1 MKCND
6 HLAKIGSICCQ
17 KIIPLVF
24 DQSYSYY
31 EQLCAFAT
39 KLNEIICAVNEQNLT
54 IADFENRINT
64 AFQQYKSEMN
74 LAFADFQIEV
84 NQKIDEFTTEIRD
97 EWRIYRETLNLEF
110 TELKNA
116 NQQFKTD
123 MQTAWS
129 TYQAQ
134 INSTISNFM
143 TAETTARTNFETAQT
158 QRQTDFEAAQ
168 STRQTNYENNLTSE
182 WENFESGIENTID
195 GEINTKVKYYE
206 SPFGA
211 LSGLQSDPPTIPSI
225 ASAAFD
231 FSSNIVRVYTFNR
244 ITGYDLIKR
253 CRFGDLS
260 TDQDIPAA
268 TKDNPILIIFENP
281 AVAEYF
287 KAGITMYGSR
297 NSDTVSGASVVVRN
311 FPEIAKT
318 TSLVASTQLAIYTA
332 ANDTPGVPQPMTP
345 TNESYPATPSYNYIG
360 LQFFAVNYDISIT
373 QPTGATTKVFPGFV
387 YDGFS
392 GGIIR
397 DPELVNLLDNIIPF
411 ALQRGEYTLNDQ
423 SELTFDTLSESKY
436 YRYTASA
443 IGNPVS
449 GGYGIIVNIRF
460 TAYAVQLLFSQ
471 TTATAPTQLLYRL
484 GTDMSTAPNWK
495 PWRTLG
501 AKTSVLWSSSDGAV
515 TDTEYTLT
523 DSINNYDAIYL
534 KIGTDT
540 DISDRQAYDYT
551 SFLTAMYTT
560 GEEVAWEGFFQRYLR
575 VIFNA
580 NKFTQTKSDAMN
592 EELGYHPKVR
602 AIVGVKY

>member
-1 MKCND
+1 MKCNK

-54 IADFENRINT
+54 IADFENRISL
-64 AFQQYKSEMN
+64 AFDHYKSEMN

-84 NQKIDEFTTEIRD
+84 NQKIEEFTTEIRD

-129 TYQAQ
+129 AYQTQ

-158 QRQTDFEAAQ
+158 QRQTNFED
-168 STRQTNYENNLTSE
+168 NLTSE
-182 WENFESGIENTID
+182 WEDFENGIETTID

-206 SPFGA
+206 SPFGT
-211 LSGLQSDPPTIPSI
+211 LSALQSDPATIPSI

-231 FSSNIVRVYTFNR
+231 FNSNLVRVYTFNS

-253 CRFGDLS
+253 CRFGDLA
-260 TDQDIPAA
+260 TDPDIPAG
-268 TKDNPILIIFENP
+268 TTSDPVLIIFENP

-297 NSDTVSGASVVVRN
+297 NTSLVSGATVVVRN

-318 TSLVASTQLAIYTA
+318 TSLKESTRLAIYTA

-345 TNESYPATPSYNYIG
+345 TIETYPATPSYDYIG

-373 QPTGATTKVFPGFV
+373 QPTGATTKLFPGFI
-387 YDGFS
+387 YDAFS
-392 GGIIR
+392 GGVIR
-397 DPELVNLLDNIIPF
+397 DPDLVNLLDNVIPF
-411 ALQRGEYTLNDQ
+411 VLQRGEYTLNDQ
-423 SELTFDTLSESKY
+423 TTLTFDTLTDSKY

-443 IGNPVS
+443 IGNPVTN
-449 GGYGIIVNIRF
+449 GYGIIINIRF
-460 TAYAVQLLFSQ
+460 TAYAIQVLFSQ
-471 TTATAPTQLLYRL
+471 TTASDPTQLLFRI
-484 GTDMSTAPNWK
+484 GTDMNTTPNWRA
-495 PWRTLG
+495 WRTV
-501 AKTSVLWSSSDGAV
+501 S
-515 TDTEYTLT
+515 
-523 DSINNYDAIYL
+523 
-534 KIGTDT
+534 
-540 DISDRQAYDYT
+540 
-551 SFLTAMYTT
+551 TT
-560 GEEVAWEGFFQRYLR
+560 
-575 VIFNA
+575 
-580 NKFTQTKSDAMN
+580 
-592 EELGYHPKVR
+592 
-602 AIVGVKY
+602 